1 MQSNNL
7 LEHVYLCLR
16 KYMWV
21 WLAPMIL
28 GLVLSGVY
36 NKLLA
41 TKTYTAR
48 QSLILR
54 DDLLGDSYKPS
65 RFDSEESLK
74 SAQET
79 ILEIARKPQVVK
91 AVLDQLGPASSFFFS
106 GDYPSVETI
115 EDVQGNITLSAP
127 NGAEFGKTEAVVLSV
142 KTVDADRSRKFV
154 NLLLDEIDSKLSEV
168 RLLRLNSMQS
178 ELSQAGENAM
188 ISLNDS
194 SQRLQELE
202 KSFGAEITTIRA
214 LNDPQAG
221 GGFDLKL
228 NQIRLEQRQA
238 AAQLSS
244 AKQQREL
251 LRQAQENEGAEFV
264 TSNELLQLQPA
275 LQGIMTNLSAAMAQ
289 LAIDEGRYTSLHP
302 QLRRSQRAVKQQKQ
316 QLFDSIGTTAKGL
329 DSQIET
335 LSALKERLGNSIV
348 KLESKLE
355 ALTEQRVPY
364 ATLEEEVKKK
374 TEVYNDVQGQLAQ
387 VQSYASSTND
397 VAMLTRV
404 DDPQVSSRPDQ
415 IGAFKAGLVGAA
427 IGLMLGLGLVALLA
441 PPFIDPRASY
451 SPSVPSFSDGVAV
464 ASPEPS
470 PVPAPQQQPQPQPVA
485 TPPETHVESRLKSVA
500 AKPRTTTDSLSSKLD
515 RSEGAEDEAG
525 IAQEPADSVVPDSIS
540 QHMAEMKQ
548 RVKEGE
554 SARSRKSASPASAP
568 PTDAP
573 VVEPSR
579 RDVPPAVVEA
589 ETPSTDSAGVTRAE
603 TRTINLGNSN
613 ESPDV
618 SSEDV
623 IAELKKLQSETGQTL
638 AEEVSPKTG
647 AKDQVAVQRRP
658 TLSSFAAG
666 VSAVPKAAEP
676 AKTSPQVPVDA
687 VEKPDIVAV
696 DRIRSPEVP
705 ESITKGRITAESLLK
720 SREENKGSQDQRGQ
734 VDSSVQEKVASLAN
748 EPVPTATPEGG
759 VEPTGDK
766 SLDAR
771 IPSITDYARS
781 LDQKLGSTEGDR
793 IADSIDDAAAG
804 ATSPTPRASNVRP
817 LDIARSLEDPS
828 LQRPPVENVQPHE
841 NSVNS
846 IAPESRPE
854 SISDFVGSVS
864 GSVVGLVRGAKGT
877 DVDQTAVRPNED
889 SVAPTEKTAA
899 KPAAATPVPRD
910 ESSSSSIPSQIREL
924 SGSFSSFARP
934 RDTE

>member
-188 ISLNDS
+188 LSLNDS

-289 LAIDEGRYTSLHP
+289 LAIDEGRYTGLHP

-348 KLESKLE
+348 QLESKLE

-464 ASPEPS
+464 AAPEPS
-470 PVPAPQQQPQPQPVA
+470 PVPSPQPQPQPQPVA

-515 RSEGAEDEAG
+515 QSEGAEDGVG
-525 IAQEPADSVVPDSIS
+525 IAREPADSAVPDSIA

-548 RVKEGE
+548 RVKEGK
-554 SARSRKSASPASAP
+554 SARSGKSVTPASAP
-568 PTDAP
+568 PSDAP
-573 VVEPSR
+573 VVE
-579 RDVPPAVVEA
+579 AEA
-589 ETPSTDSAGVTRAE
+589 PSTDSAGVTRAE
-603 TRTINLGNSN
+603 THTINLGNTN

-647 AKDQVAVQRRP
+647 AKDQVVVQRRP

-666 VSAVPKAAEP
+666 VSAVPKAAES
-676 AKTSPQVPVDA
+676 AKPSPQAPVDS
-687 VEKPDIVAV
+687 VEKPEIVAV

-720 SREENKGSQDQRGQ
+720 SREENKGSQDQTFQ
-734 VDSSVQEKVASLAN
+734 ADSSVQEKVASLAS
-748 EPVPTATPEGG
+748 EPLPTPTPEGG
-759 VEPTGDK
+759 IEPTGDK

-771 IPSITDYARS
+771 IPSIADYARS
-781 LDQKLGSTEGDR
+781 LDRKLGSTEGDR
-793 IADSIDDAAAG
+793 IADSIDNAAAG

-846 IAPESRPE
+846 IASESRPE
-854 SISDFVGSVS
+854 SISDFVGTMS
-864 GSVVGLVRGAKGT
+864 GSVAGLVRGAKGT
-877 DVDQTAVRPNED
+877 DVDQTTVRPTED
-889 SVAPTEKTAA
+889 SVAPAEKTAA